1 MEKENKVTEQNET
14 NFTTELFGI
23 FKKVIAFQWILI
35 VALIVTIIGISVYH
49 EYQWSQFDSVIV
61 DSDGGGYA
69 NYVGNDGDVNNY
81 GTNYGSEIEKP

>member
-1 MEKENKVTEQNET
+1 MENKQES
-14 NFTTELFGI
+14 NFTTELFGVLKKII
-23 FKKVIAFQWILI
+23 FFQWVLI
-35 VALIVTIIGISVYH
+35 AVLFIAVVGLCVYH
-49 EYQWSQFDSVIV
+49 DYQWSQFDSVVV